1 MKKKLL
7 AVAAAF
13 AAVFATVT
21 AQAEVEKKADSS
33 ILCTVKYEMNNPS
46 SLHFVEYETN
56 ITAESVEKARKK
68 LFSEEFLKKIAY
80 EIDQQENAHKIQVKK
95 SFSSL
100 FSEKIIMTCKDYEK
114 QQTYVYE
121 ISALIK

>member
-7 AVAAAF
+7 AVVAAF

-56 ITAESVEKARKK
+56 ITAENVEKARKK
-68 LFSEEFLKKIAY
+68 LFSEEIFRKIAN
-80 EIDQQENAHKIQVKK
+80 EMDQEENARKIKVKK
-95 SFSSL
+95 SSNSL
-100 FSEKIIMTCKDYEK
+100 FIEKITMTCRDEK
-114 QQTYVYE
+114 QQTHIYE